1 MKYFLYII
9 IGFIPIFLF
18 GQNNYTKNGID
29 RIISKTDQ
37 DWENNLKLSLDS
49 LEWAREISRKN
60 GWNLEEVKVLSE
72 LSQFMLRKLNNYERA
87 SHYIGEIKK
96 IASKFPD
103 DAEISSIYH
112 NSLGILY
119 YHEGVDRKRALFEF
133 KKSIQIAQK
142 HGIEPSYS
150 NTNNYAL
157 VLIKEGKYDEA
168 LKMLS
173 EANQKILTV
182 FHKNE
187 ASDLLSLNYLNRGV
201 CYIYKGIPDSVN
213 YCFEK
218 SLEYARNSRKNEGI
232 FRAYVYLGVYN
243 QEEGNYDLAIEYF
256 NKAKELL
263 NISLNFSNKILLF
276 ESLSDCYMHKGDFEL
291 AHENRMHQVLYL
303 DSLKQQG
310 YLQQAF
316 SLDYKFELDS
326 IRFQKKLSNLKSITD
341 KQKFEFRLTLGI
353 SVFALFLFVA
363 LFIIYKLNKQKQISF
378 IKLRN
383 EELENERI
391 KQEAELAIFR
401 KEEELIQANVELSVQ
416 KNELQTLKSKL
427 QSHLEKSHDPEFD
440 DLKHFLKQAKKSE
453 KKAEQLKYLDHVLN
467 FSNNSFYIRLREKY
481 PNLSEDEMRL
491 ATLIR
496 LNLSSEELIL
506 IFNISS
512 ASLMTKRYRLRKKL
526 DLKKDE
532 GLEQVIVSL

>member
-18 GQNNYTKNGID
+18 GQNNYTKNDID

-72 LSQFMLRKLNNYERA
+72 LTQFMLRKLNNYERA

-112 NSLGILY
+112 NTLGILY
-119 YHEGVDRKRALFEF
+119 YHEEIDRKRALIEF

-187 ASDLLSLNYLNRGV
+187 ASELLSLNYLNRGV
-201 CYIYKGIPDSVN
+201 CYIHKGIPDSVN
-213 YCFEK
+213 CCFEK
-218 SLEYARNSRKNEGI
+218 SLEYARNSRKNEGV
-232 FRAYVYLGVYN
+232 FRAYVYLGVFN

-263 NISLNFSNKILLF
+263 NIPLNFSNKILLF

-291 AHENRMHQVLYL
+291 AHENRMHQVLYI

-326 IRFQKKLSNLKSITD
+326 IRFQKKLSNLKSIAD

-378 IKLRN
+378 IKLKN
-383 EELENERI
+383 EELERDKI
-391 KQEAELAIFR
+391 KQQAELEIFR
-401 KEEELIQANVELSVQ
+401 KEEELIQANVELSIN
-416 KNELQTLKSKL
+416 KNELQGLKLKL
-427 QSHLEKSHDPEFD
+427 QNHLDKSYDPEFD
-440 DLKHFLKQAKKSE
+440 DLKYFLKQITNSE
-453 KKAEQLKYLDHVLN
+453 KKSEQLKYLDHVLN
-467 FSNNSFYIRLREKY
+467 FSTNSFYLRLKEKH
-481 PNLSEDEMRL
+481 PKLSEDQMRL
-491 ATLIR
+491 TTLIR
-496 LNLSSEELIL
+496 LNLTSVELML
-506 IFNISS
+506 IFNISGP
-512 ASLMTKRYRLRKKL
+512 SLMTKRYRLRKKFG
-526 DLKKDE
+526 LKNE
-532 GLEQVIVSL
+532 ESLEEYIVKI